1 MSESPTHP
9 DQEPE
14 NVGRELSKPGR
25 DERDNASA
33 DDDPHR
39 NEQNRA
45 SRKED
50 ILAKLEHLAACV
62 VIGVV
67 PTQRANAMRGI
78 YATILSNL
86 NDAPNPGAASLSND
100 EVLEFLRGSP
110 KSLKLIEPFLTKE
123 QIDLIIRKEAH
134 GQ

>member
-1 MSESPTHP
+1 MSKRPTHS

-14 NVGRELSKPGR
+14 NVGRELSKRDR
-25 DERDNASA
+25 DEQDNASA
-33 DDDPHR
+33 SDGKHG

-45 SRKED
+45 PRKED

-86 NDAPNPGAASLSND
+86 NDPTNPGTASLSND
-100 EVLEFLRGSP
+100 EVLEVLRESP
-110 KSLKLIEPFLTKE
+110 TCLKFIEPFLTKE
-123 QIDLIIRKEAH
+123 QIDLIIREAAH
-134 GQ
+134 DE